1 LPRGSTRASSR
12 APTSS
17 GRGSGLRPAVL
28 RLEKGFRGIPPS
40 IHRMATAANSDS
52 ADAGGIRERCLTGIE
67 GLDNI
72 LGGGIPRGNMV
83 LVAGSVGT
91 GKTTL
96 CLEFLVRGAE
106 KGERTL
112 FFSVTEASAKLIEN
126 LSTFEFFRQEL
137 VKSGGLIFIDV
148 PEIYDRLGLNHEE
161 LTLEEID
168 LLLKTFLDL
177 AREAGA
183 QRVVLDSLTSVCYR
197 IRRDERIRDFMLKL
211 SQGLAELGCTT
222 LLVSEIGQAAGRY
235 SLHGVE
241 EAIVDGV
248 LLLGN
253 ARRQGD
259 ILRILQVVKMR
270 GTSHSRAQYVIEL
283 TPIGLLMAPHLKGG
297 RQES

>member
-1 LPRGSTRASSR
+1 
-12 APTSS
+12 
-17 GRGSGLRPAVL
+17 
-28 RLEKGFRGIPPS
+28 
-40 IHRMATAANSDS
+40 MATAASPDT
-52 ADAGGIRERCLTGIE
+52 ADAGGIRSRCVTGIE

-112 FFSVTEASAKLIEN
+112 FFSVTETSEKLIEN
-126 LSTFEFFRQEL
+126 LSTFEFFRQDL
-137 VKSGGLIFIDV
+137 VQAGGLVFIDV
-148 PEIYDRLGLNHEE
+148 PVIYDRLGLNHEE

-222 LLVSEIGQAAGRY
+222 LLVSEIGQSAGRF
-235 SLHGVE
+235 SAHGVE

-248 LLLGN
+248 ILLGN

-270 GTSHSRAQYVIEL
+270 GTSHSRAQYVMEL

>member
-1 LPRGSTRASSR
+1 MASSAKP
-12 APTSS
+12 AP
-17 GRGSGLRPAVL
+17 P
-28 RLEKGFRGIPPS
+28 
-40 IHRMATAANSDS
+40 
-52 ADAGGIRERCLTGIE
+52 DAGGIRERCLTGIE

-72 LGGGIPRGNMV
+72 LGGGIPRGNLV
-83 LVAGSVGT
+83 LIAGSVGT

-112 FFSVTEASAKLIEN
+112 FLSVTEASAKLIEN
-126 LSTFEFFRQEL
+126 LSAFEFFRQDL
-137 VKSGGLIFIDV
+137 ITAGGLVFVDV
-148 PEIYDRLGLNHEE
+148 PQVYDLLGLNHEE
-161 LTLEEID
+161 LTVEEID
-168 LLLKTFLDL
+168 LLLKAFLDL
-177 AREAGA
+177 AREVGA
-183 QRVVLDSLTSVCYR
+183 HRVVVDSLTSVCYR

-222 LLVSEIGQAAGRY
+222 LLVSEIGQSAGRY

-248 LLLGN
+248 ILLGN

-259 ILRILQVVKMR
+259 ILRILQIVKMR
-270 GTSHSRAQYVIEL
+270 GTSHSRAQYVMEL

-297 RQES
+297 RQET

>member
-1 LPRGSTRASSR
+1 MAS
-12 APTSS
+12 
-17 GRGSGLRPAVL
+17 
-28 RLEKGFRGIPPS
+28 
-40 IHRMATAANSDS
+40 AANATSTDVG
-52 ADAGGIRERCLTGIE
+52 AIRSRGVTGIE

-96 CLEFLVRGAE
+96 CLEYLVRGAE

-112 FFSVTEASAKLIEN
+112 FLSVTEASAKLIEN
-126 LSTFEFFRQEL
+126 LATFEFFRQDL
-137 VKSGGLIFIDV
+137 IASGGLVFVDV
-148 PEIYDRLGLNHEE
+148 PQIYDLLGLNHEE
-161 LTLEEID
+161 LTVEEID

-177 AREAGA
+177 VKETGA
-183 QRVVLDSLTSVCYR
+183 QRVVVDSLTSICYR

-211 SQGLAELGCTT
+211 SQGLADRGCTT
-222 LLVSEIGQAAGRY
+222 LLVSEIGQSAGRY

-248 LLLGN
+248 ILLGN

-270 GTSHSRAQYVIEL
+270 GTSHSRAQYVMEL